1 MRIFNKMKKTMLVMA
16 ASLFCVGAAFAEV
29 KTGSYAVVADDIAS
43 GAQIT
48 SVEGITMTYGTS
60 ETWTSGSGK
69 VTVGDQTFEVYASTG
84 ENCSPTNGAVPTAGP
99 YVVFAPKYDGTITGI
114 VSNAGNNKKGYIV
127 KNEDNNLVNGTVLID
142 GAEVA
147 WESGTPY
154 NSEAKY
160 NGGVTFEVEAGATY
174 YFYMA
179 GSKMRF
185 NGFIYSY
192 EEVADAP
199 AVEGTPLTADMFKA
213 WDSPTAPTTS
223 SAIGCSFVLN
233 EPTGLP
239 YGDGNVGYLNYA
251 DLSEYSKLIVTV
263 SAGTPRFCFNRLTAD
278 GQDTQDGVDSKL
290 LDIPG
295 KPWGAE
301 KYQTVDG
308 NVYTIDLEK
317 IVADYGYARLNCI
330 KGANWADVTVTSMV
344 LVKAEEPEQPVEPE
358 QPEQPEEP
366 TGEVIFSANFDG
378 EGAQPLGGW
387 GNNSTREVVDGA
399 MKVTNPSVV
408 NPWEVQLAQDF
419 ATPFEVG
426 LTYTLK
432 FKVKGST
439 EGSISVGFQIVDG
452 YQSAG
457 EFGAAKFTTE
467 WQDVELK
474 CTCSAGG
481 GTRLIF
487 SLGDYAGDI
496 YLDDFE
502 LSYEGVLA
510 PKEWVS
516 VIANGD
522 FEGTGAK
529 YFVAKEN
536 GGANAGAFLAPAIT
550 DGIGKDG
557 SRGITMKSYAGA
569 AEEWDAQFWIVAA
582 EGLPAGTEFRVSF
595 DYRASAAV
603 QIATQAHGEP
613 GGYQHW
619 DAIGAPS
626 FTTEWQHYEK
636 SGIVSADMAGANGF
650 KSIAFNLS
658 KDKAND
664 VEFFFDNITF
674 EAVGVAPITPAA
686 KVAYLC
692 GATETTEAIYTA
704 LVNAG
709 LDVTPLNYDAVSLTE
724 AEVNELAAYDLVV
737 LAGGTGSGT
746 NLAKTANLL
755 LGKVNVLSTKSFWYK
770 HYGTNGGNPG
780 TADNP
785 SLNLVKLV
793 AEHPIFAGIAGDEFA
808 AFVEHADER
817 TTGRYLQSN
826 GSFANGPE
834 QVALAQTNGANCI
847 GEAWVDGKG
856 YIIIPVDGAQPA
868 GYLTADGEALFAN
881 VAKYLIAGEQYNAS
895 RFDLTAYEA
904 AVAAAEAF
912 KATLNPEDETE
923 AMGIE
928 AVNETLISAADWLA
942 EVEADPEAT
951 QDDVNFIAEDL
962 NNIIEKFKAQLETE
976 KLMTKVRE
984 AEAAGQALL
993 EKYPNYT
1000 DEAGLVIALRNLPRF
1015 AMGMTA
1021 EQIQAAIDAVYAA
1034 IPLFEAENAPLAS
1047 GNYYLKNVASGKYL
1061 VGGNSWGT
1069 FATLGDHAEDVAL
1082 AVLEDGKY
1090 TIDTRLSNGGESHY
1104 LGGAG
1109 WMDGAATGWT
1119 FAKQAKGIYALT
1131 VDGVNY
1137 LGWDGAN
1144 SAAAVALTDPTSPN
1158 AQWQVITKDELVAGL
1173 AAATA
1178 VQPVDATF
1186 FIQDPNF
1193 GRNNTRVSA
1202 WVGDPVKGGDVTN
1215 FCAEKWNTNFDIYQ
1229 DLTGLVNGYYKVTVQ
1244 GYYRAGNGGATGMEQ
1259 NAYLYAGDKSTALMN
1274 INAEA
1279 GNAVFQGGNVS
1290 DVAGMGIVPNDMTT
1304 ASKAFTAG
1312 LYADNSITVQVT
1324 DGTLRIGVK
1333 KETLIDADWTIFDNF
1348 ELTYYGTEE
1357 PPMVAPGAYYMKN
1370 IGAGKYLV
1378 AANSWGTQA
1387 SFGDHGLDVQVAFAN
1402 GKYTIDSKVSNGG
1415 DNHFLGTNG
1424 YVDSPAAEWTLVE
1437 QGDGIFAITADGTNF
1452 IGYDGSSSVM
1462 SITLTDAASA
1472 NAQWQFVTKDELLK
1486 SLSAASMMNPVDAT
1500 FFIQGQNFGRNDGR
1514 NTAWQGA
1521 PAIGGDNANMN
1532 AEKWNCNFDVYQ
1544 DLAGLPNGFYKVS
1557 AQGYYRAGN
1566 GGATSMEQNAYLY
1579 AGEASTPLMNINAH
1593 AGNAIF
1599 NGGNVSDVP
1608 GMGIVPNNMA
1618 TASTAFSAGLYA
1630 DNSVFAQVTD
1640 GTLRIG
1646 IKKDVLIG
1654 ADWTIFDNF
1663 ELAYYGAE
1671 DPVPMITAVD
1681 SLNKLIAE
1689 AVAWKAELNAE
1700 DEMHAM
1706 VLGTLD
1712 MMIPAA
1718 QAVADAPA
1726 SVDQVNGMIFDV
1738 YSMLGT
1744 YKPMIEKYDAAMAAT
1759 AAAEEALALYG
1770 SFNNPSDDAGFAAA
1784 IASVQEGVALL
1795 NDWFEPIT
1803 IDELNAR
1810 VASMRVAQKAF
1821 IYENPKAPTA
1831 TISAIQG
1838 ANRVVALSHELE
1850 GLTIYYKTS
1859 EAADYMIYTAP
1870 FHVSTATTVWAY
1882 AEYVSPEAKAYAS
1895 EVADYQIVSE
1905 IVKLNAPTIEVEGI
1919 AAETEDALTTD
1930 IFKTWDGVGADA
1942 QPTADAVYPEI
1953 HVGEEL
1959 GAGAMVYGLSTV
1971 YYLSYADL
1979 TGYNKIVFEGTPGVQ
1994 LRVLMNRVE
2003 NEGALVEVNPTIG
2016 EDGKAEVDLTGME
2029 YVHLNAIKTGWGSPA
2044 STITK
2049 VALVA
2054 EGEPVAFNCVVT
2066 SDQSAIINQYGIT
2079 PKETITYDFFPWNED
2094 KGECAKVPSIS
2105 GIVTSGESINGL
2117 SAGLLIVKV
2126 AAYGFESATTVKY
2139 LGAAEDWAGG
2149 DAFVTGI
2156 DEVNAKEVKAVKFYT
2171 VSGVEIEEPTTG
2183 LYIKRVL
2190 YSDGTV
2196 KTSTIMGK

>member
-29 KTGSYAVVADDIAS
+29 KTGSYAVAADDIAS

-99 YVVFAPKYDGTITGI
+99 YVVFAPKYDGTVTGI

-192 EEVADAP
+192 EEATEVAPEAP
-199 AVEGTPLTADMFKA
+199 VVPET
-213 WDSPTAPTTS
+213 
-223 SAIGCSFVLN
+223 
-233 EPTGLP
+233 E
-239 YGDGNVGYLNYA
+239 
-251 DLSEYSKLIVTV
+251 EIV
-263 SAGTPRFCFNRLTAD
+263 
-278 GQDTQDGVDSKL
+278 
-290 LDIPG
+290 
-295 KPWGAE
+295 
-301 KYQTVDG
+301 
-308 NVYTIDLEK
+308 
-317 IVADYGYARLNCI
+317 
-330 KGANWADVTVTSMV
+330 
-344 LVKAEEPEQPVEPE
+344 
-358 QPEQPEEP
+358 
-366 TGEVIFSANFDG
+366 FSADFNG
-378 EGAQPLGGW
+378 EGAAPINGW
-387 GNNSTREVVDGA
+387 GNNSTREIVGGA
-399 MKVTNPSVV
+399 MKITNPSAV
-408 NPWEVQLAQDF
+408 NPWEAQAAQDF
-419 ATPFEVG
+419 GSAFEVG
-426 LTYTLK
+426 ATYFLR
-432 FKVKGST
+432 FNVKGSAA
-439 EGSISVGFQIVDG
+439 GSISAGFQNASD
-452 YQSAG
+452 YSSAG
-457 EFGAAKFTTE
+457 DFGSVDFTTE
-467 WQDVELK
+467 WKTIELT
-474 CTCSAGG
+474 CTCTAGG

-487 SLGDYAGDI
+487 SFGAFAGDI
-496 YLDDFE
+496 FIDNLT
-502 LSYEGVLA
+502 LSVVPTGEEKVWGNAITNSDL
-510 PKEWVS
+510 
-516 VIANGD
+516 
-522 FEGTGAK
+522 EGTQTVS
-529 YFVAKEN
+529 FVSKEN
-536 GGANAGAFLAPAIT
+536 GGDAAGAMIASTII

-557 SRGITMKSYAGA
+557 SRGIMVKSFAGA
-569 AEEWDAQFWIVAA
+569 TNDWDAQFWIVLP
-582 EGLPAGTEFRVSF
+582 ELFPAGTEYRVSF
-595 DYRASAAV
+595 DYRASANVTAG
-603 QIATQAHGEP
+603 TQAHGEP
-613 GGYQHW
+613 GNYIHW
-619 DAIGAPS
+619 DMIGSPA

-636 SGIVSADMAGANGF
+636 SGVLSAQQAGDPNTF

-658 KDKAND
+658 IDKAND
-664 VEFFFDNITF
+664 VEFYFDNIVV
-674 EAVGVAPITPAA
+674 EVVNYVPAVPAA

-737 LAGGTGSGT
+737 LAGATGSGT

-755 LGKVNVLSTKSFWYK
+755 LGKVNVLSTKAFWYK

-928 AVNETLISAADWLA
+928 AVNETLVSAADWLA

-962 NNIIEKFKAQLETE
+962 TNIVEGFKAQLETQ
-976 KLMTKVRE
+976 KLMVKVQE

-1158 AQWQVITKDELVAGL
+1158 AQWQVVTKDELVAGL

-1274 INAEA
+1274 INTEA

-1333 KETLIDADWTIFDNF
+1333 KETQIEFDWTIFDNF

-1387 SFGDHGLDVQVAFAN
+1387 SFGVHGLDVQVAFAN
-1402 GKYTIDSKVSNGG
+1402 GKYTIDTNVSNGG
-1415 DNHFLGTNG
+1415 ANHFLGTNG

-1437 QGDGIFAITADGTNF
+1437 LGDGIFAITADGTNF

-1850 GLTIYYKTS
+1850 GLTIYYKIS

-1882 AEYVSPEAKAYAS
+1882 AEYVSPEAKVYAS
-1895 EVADYQIVSE
+1895 EVADYQIASE

-1953 HVGEEL
+1953 HVGENL

-2003 NEGALVEVNPTIG
+2003 NEGALIEKNPVIG

-2044 STITK
+2044 GTITK

>member
-29 KTGSYAVVADDIAS
+29 KTGSYAVAADDIAS

-48 SVEGITMTYGTS
+48 SVEGITMTYGVA
-60 ETWTSGSGK
+60 EDWTSGSAK
-69 VTVGDQTFEVYASTG
+69 VTVSDLEFPVYAS
-84 ENCSPTNGAVPTAGP
+84 CSGTNPSPNSGKIPEKGAYVSLAPQYAGTVT
-99 YVVFAPKYDGTITGI
+99 VV
-114 VSNAGNNKKGYIV
+114 VSNSGNNKNGYIV
-127 KNEDNNLVNGTVLID
+127 KDADNNLVNGTVTID

-147 WESGTPY
+147 WESGTPF
-154 NSEAKY
+154 NSADKY
-160 NGGVTFEVEAGATY
+160 NGGVTFDVEAGATY
-174 YFYMA
+174 YVYIS

-213 WDSPTAPTTS
+213 WDSPTEPTTS
-223 SAIGCSFVLN
+223 SAVGCSFVLN
-233 EPTGLP
+233 ESTGLP
-239 YGDGNVGYLNYA
+239 YGDGNVYYLNYA
-251 DLSEYSKLIVTV
+251 DLSAYVKLIVTV
-263 SAGTPRFCFNRLTAD
+263 SEGTPRFLFNRTIDNGAYNAD
-278 GQDTQDGVDSKL
+278 ESQSL
-290 LDIPG
+290 LLEIPKSG
-295 KPWGAE
+295 EWTDRFWTSE
-301 KYQTVDG
+301 G
-308 NVYTIDLEK
+308 NVYTVDLAK
-317 IVADYGYARLNCI
+317 IVEEKGFAHLNCI
-330 KGANWADVTVTSMV
+330 KGANWANVTVTSMV
-344 LVKAEEPEQPVEPE
+344 LVKAEEPEQP
-358 QPEQPEEP
+358 EEP
-366 TGEVIFSANFDG
+366 TGEVVVAAKFDDGNVPFFSWHSNTRTVTDG
-378 EGAQPLGGW
+378 VLAIEVPAASNVWDQQMAYDNSFVYEG
-387 GNNSTREVVDGA
+387 
-399 MKVTNPSVV
+399 
-408 NPWEVQLAQDF
+408 
-419 ATPFEVG
+419 
-426 LTYTLK
+426 TYTM
-432 FKVKGST
+432 KVKGSAA
-439 EGSISVGFQIVDG
+439 GSISANFQVTTNEYAD
-452 YQSAG
+452 AG
-457 EFGAAKFTTE
+457 NFGAIDFGTE
-467 WQDVELK
+467 WKEFESTVTVNQK
-474 CTCSAGG
+474 SAD
-481 GTRLIF
+481 RLIF
-487 SLGDYAGDI
+487 NLGSFEGTI
-496 YLDDFE
+496 YMDDFE
-502 LSYEGVLA
+502 LTVVLPEESEPVNWVNTLTNSDLEGTQTVSF
-510 PKEWVS
+510 VS
-516 VIANGD
+516 VENDD
-522 FEGTGAK
+522 FVRGA
-529 YFVAKEN
+529 AEI
-536 GGANAGAFLAPAIT
+536 L
-550 DGIGKDG
+550 DGVGKDG
-557 SRGITMKSYAGA
+557 SRGIKVKSFAGA
-569 AEEWDAQFWIVAA
+569 TNEWDAQFWIVLP
-582 EGLPAGTEFRVSF
+582 ETFPAGTEYRVSF
-595 DYRASAAV
+595 DYRASANV
-603 QIATQAHGEP
+603 TVGTQAHANPSE
-613 GGYQHW
+613 YLHYEM
-619 DAIGAPS
+619 IGSPA

-636 SGIVSADMAGANGF
+636 SGVISASQASNADGQLF

-658 KDKAND
+658 VDKAND
-664 VEFFFDNITF
+664 VEFYFDNIVF
-674 EAVGVAPITPAA
+674 EVVDYVPAVPAA

-709 LDVTPLNYDAVSLTE
+709 LDVTPLNYDDVSLTE

-770 HYGTNGGNPG
+770 HYGTNGTNPG
-780 TADNP
+780 SADNP

-793 AEHPIFAGIAGDEFA
+793 AEHPIFAGIASDEFVVFNDMA
-808 AFVEHADER
+808 KEN
-817 TTGRYLQSN
+817 GRYLQGN
-826 GSFANGPE
+826 GSFKDGPE
-834 QVALAQTNGANCI
+834 QVALATANGDNCI

-856 YIIIPVDGAQPA
+856 YVIIPVDGAQPA

-962 NNIIEKFKAQLETE
+962 NNIIENFKAQLETQ
-976 KLMTKVRE
+976 KLMVKVQE

-1259 NAYLYAGDKSTALMN
+1259 NAYLYAGNKSTALMN

-1333 KETLIDADWTIFDNF
+1333 KETQIEFDWTIFDNF

-1370 IGAGKYLV
+1370 VGADKYLV

-1387 SFGDHGLDVQVAFAN
+1387 SFGVHGLDVQVAFAN
-1402 GKYTIDSKVSNGG
+1402 GKYTIDTNVSNGG
-1415 DNHFLGTNG
+1415 ANHFLGTNG

-1895 EVADYQIVSE
+1895 EIADYQIASE

-1953 HVGEEL
+1953 HVGENL

-2003 NEGALVEVNPTIG
+2003 NEGALIEKNPVIG

-2044 STITK
+2044 GTITK

>member
-29 KTGSYAVVADDIAS
+29 KTGSYAVAADDIAS

-99 YVVFAPKYDGTITGI
+99 YVVFAPKYDGTITSI
-114 VSNAGNNKKGYIV
+114 VSNAGDTKKGYIV

-142 GAEVA
+142 GVEVA

-154 NSEAKY
+154 NSAAKY

-192 EEVADAP
+192 EE
-199 AVEGTPLTADMFKA
+199 
-213 WDSPTAPTTS
+213 
-223 SAIGCSFVLN
+223 
-233 EPTGLP
+233 
-239 YGDGNVGYLNYA
+239 
-251 DLSEYSKLIVTV
+251 
-263 SAGTPRFCFNRLTAD
+263 
-278 GQDTQDGVDSKL
+278 
-290 LDIPG
+290 
-295 KPWGAE
+295 
-301 KYQTVDG
+301 
-308 NVYTIDLEK
+308 
-317 IVADYGYARLNCI
+317 
-330 KGANWADVTVTSMV
+330 
-344 LVKAEEPEQPVEPE
+344 
-358 QPEQPEEP
+358 PEQPEEP

-636 SGIVSADMAGANGF
+636 SGVVSADMAGANGF

-709 LDVTPLNYDAVSLTE
+709 LDVTPLNYDDVSLTE

-755 LGKVNVLSTKSFWYK
+755 LGKVNVLSTKAFWYK

-834 QVALAQTNGANCI
+834 QVALAQTNGADCI

-856 YIIIPVDGAQPA
+856 YVIIPVDGAQPA

-962 NNIIEKFKAQLETE
+962 NNIIENFKAQLETE

-1000 DEAGLVIALRNLPRF
+1000 DEAGLVIALRNLPRY

-1034 IPLFEAENAPLAS
+1034 IPLFEVENAPLAS
-1047 GNYYLKNVASGKYL
+1047 GTYWLKNVASGKFITA
-1061 VGGNSWGT
+1061 GESWGT
-1069 FATLGDHAEDVAL
+1069 C
-1082 AVLEDGKY
+1082 AVFGEHGLDFDFIAQEDGTY
-1090 TIDTRLSNGGESHY
+1090 IIDSKLSNGGDNHFF
-1104 LGGAG
+1104 GAEG
-1109 WMDGAATGWT
+1109 WMDAAATKWNVVKMPGG
-1119 FAKQAKGIYALT
+1119 AYSIS
-1131 VDGVNY
+1131 V
-1137 LGWDGAN
+1137 DGAN
-1144 SAAAVALTDPTSPN
+1144 FLGYDASNVWNAQTKVSVNLTDNTAEA
-1158 AQWQVITKDELVAGL
+1158 AQWIILSKEKMVASL
-1173 AAATA
+1173 ENAT
-1178 VQPVDATF
+1178 VENPVDATF
-1186 FIQDPNF
+1186 FISAPNF
-1193 GRNNTRVSA
+1193 GRNDTRFSTA
-1202 WVGDPVKGGDVTN
+1202 WQGSPARGGANDN
-1215 FCAEKWNTNFDIYQ
+1215 MNAEKWNTNFDVYQ
-1229 DLTGLVNGYYKVTVQ
+1229 DLAGLPNGYYKLTVQ
-1244 GYYRAGNGGATGMEQ
+1244 GYYRAGNGGATGMER
-1259 NAYLYAGDKSTALMN
+1259 NAYLYAGAKSTPLMN
-1274 INAEA
+1274 INAHA
-1279 GNAVFQGGNVS
+1279 GNSVFEGGNTS
-1290 DVAGMGIVPNDMTT
+1290 DVPGMGIVPNNMAT
-1304 ASKAFTAG
+1304 ASTAFTAG
-1312 LYADNSITVQVT
+1312 LYADNSVTVQVT

-1333 KETLIDADWTIFDNF
+1333 KDVLIDADWTIFDNF

-1370 IGAGKYLV
+1370 VGAGKYLV

-1415 DNHFLGTNG
+1415 DNHFLGSNG
-1424 YVDSPAAEWTLVE
+1424 YVDSPAAEWTLVDN
-1437 QGDGIFAITADGTNF
+1437 GNGTFAITADGTNF

-1462 SITLTDAASA
+1462 SITLTDAANA
-1472 NAQWQFVTKDELLK
+1472 NAQWQFISKDELIAG
-1486 SLSAASMMNPVDAT
+1486 LSEASITNPVDAT

-1514 NTAWQGA
+1514 NSAWQGA

-1895 EVADYQIVSE
+1895 EVADYQIASE

-1953 HVGEEL
+1953 HVGEDL

-2016 EDGKAEVDLTGME
+2016 EDGKAEVDLTGYE

-2044 STITK
+2044 GTITK

>member
-29 KTGSYAVVADDIAS
+29 KTGSYAVAADDIAS

-99 YVVFAPKYDGTITGI
+99 YVVFAPKYDGTITSI
-114 VSNAGNNKKGYIV
+114 VSNAGDTKKGYIV

-192 EEVADAP
+192 EEATEVAPEAP
-199 AVEGTPLTADMFKA
+199 VVPET
-213 WDSPTAPTTS
+213 
-223 SAIGCSFVLN
+223 
-233 EPTGLP
+233 E
-239 YGDGNVGYLNYA
+239 
-251 DLSEYSKLIVTV
+251 EIV
-263 SAGTPRFCFNRLTAD
+263 
-278 GQDTQDGVDSKL
+278 
-290 LDIPG
+290 
-295 KPWGAE
+295 
-301 KYQTVDG
+301 
-308 NVYTIDLEK
+308 
-317 IVADYGYARLNCI
+317 
-330 KGANWADVTVTSMV
+330 
-344 LVKAEEPEQPVEPE
+344 
-358 QPEQPEEP
+358 
-366 TGEVIFSANFDG
+366 FSADFNG
-378 EGAQPLGGW
+378 EGAAPINGW
-387 GNNSTREVVDGA
+387 GNNSTREIVGGA
-399 MKVTNPSVV
+399 MKITNPSAV
-408 NPWEVQLAQDF
+408 NPWEAQAAQDF
-419 ATPFEVG
+419 GSAFEVG
-426 LTYTLK
+426 ATYFLR
-432 FKVKGST
+432 FNVKGSAA
-439 EGSISVGFQIVDG
+439 GSISAGFQNASD
-452 YQSAG
+452 YSSAG
-457 EFGAAKFTTE
+457 DFGSVDFTTE
-467 WQDVELK
+467 WKTIELT
-474 CTCSAGG
+474 CTCTAGG

-487 SLGDYAGDI
+487 SFGAFAGDI
-496 YLDDFE
+496 FIDNLT
-502 LSYEGVLA
+502 LSVVPTGEEKVWGNAITNSDL
-510 PKEWVS
+510 
-516 VIANGD
+516 
-522 FEGTGAK
+522 EGTQTVS
-529 YFVAKEN
+529 FVSKEN
-536 GGANAGAFLAPAIT
+536 GGDAAGAMIASTII

-557 SRGITMKSYAGA
+557 SRGIMVKSFAGA
-569 AEEWDAQFWIVAA
+569 TNDWDAQFWIVLP
-582 EGLPAGTEFRVSF
+582 ELFPAGTEYRVSF
-595 DYRASAAV
+595 DYRASANVTAG
-603 QIATQAHGEP
+603 TQAHGEP
-613 GGYQHW
+613 GNYIHW
-619 DAIGAPS
+619 DMIGSPA

-636 SGIVSADMAGANGF
+636 SGVLSAQQVGDPNTF

-658 KDKAND
+658 IDKAND
-664 VEFFFDNITF
+664 VEFYFDNIVV
-674 EAVGVAPITPAA
+674 EVVNYVPAVPAA

-737 LAGGTGSGT
+737 LAGATGSGT

-755 LGKVNVLSTKSFWYK
+755 LGKVNVLSTKAFWYK

-881 VAKYLIAGEQYNAS
+881 VAKYLIAGEQFNAS

-962 NNIIEKFKAQLETE
+962 NNIIENFKAQLETE

-1000 DEAGLVIALRNLPRF
+1000 DEAGLVIALRNLPRY
-1015 AMGMTA
+1015 AMGMTV

-1034 IPLFEAENAPLAS
+1034 IPLFEVENAPLAS
-1047 GNYYLKNVASGKYL
+1047 GTYWLKNVASGKFITA
-1061 VGGNSWGT
+1061 GESWGT
-1069 FATLGDHAEDVAL
+1069 CAVFGEHGLDFEFAAQ
-1082 AVLEDGKY
+1082 EDGTY
-1090 TIDTRLSNGGESHY
+1090 IIDSKLSNGGDNHFF
-1104 LGGAG
+1104 GAEG
-1109 WMDGAATGWT
+1109 WMDAAATKWNVVKMPGG
-1119 FAKQAKGIYALT
+1119 AYSIS
-1131 VDGVNY
+1131 V
-1137 LGWDGAN
+1137 DGAN
-1144 SAAAVALTDPTSPN
+1144 FLGYDASNVWNAQTKVSVNLTDNTAEA
-1158 AQWQVITKDELVAGL
+1158 AQWIILSKEKMVASL
-1173 AAATA
+1173 ENAT
-1178 VQPVDATF
+1178 VENPVDATF
-1186 FIQDPNF
+1186 FISAPNF
-1193 GRNNTRVSA
+1193 GRNDTRFSTA
-1202 WVGDPVKGGDVTN
+1202 WQGSPARGGANDN
-1215 FCAEKWNTNFDIYQ
+1215 MNAEKWNTNFDVYQ
-1229 DLTGLVNGYYKVTVQ
+1229 DLAGLPNGYYKLTVQ
-1244 GYYRAGNGGATGMEQ
+1244 GYYRAGNGGATGMER
-1259 NAYLYAGDKSTALMN
+1259 NAYLYAGAKSTPLMN
-1274 INAEA
+1274 INAHA
-1279 GNAVFQGGNVS
+1279 GNSVFEGGNTS
-1290 DVAGMGIVPNDMTT
+1290 DVPGMGIVPNNMAT
-1304 ASKAFTAG
+1304 ASTAFTAG
-1312 LYADNSITVQVT
+1312 LYADNSVTVQVT

-1333 KETLIDADWTIFDNF
+1333 KDVLIDADWTIFDNF

-1370 IGAGKYLV
+1370 VGAGKYLV

-1415 DNHFLGTNG
+1415 DNHFLGSNG
-1424 YVDSPAAEWTLVE
+1424 YVDSPAAEWTLVDN
-1437 QGDGIFAITADGTNF
+1437 GNGTFAITADGTNF

-1462 SITLTDAASA
+1462 SITLTDAANA
-1472 NAQWQFVTKDELLK
+1472 NAQWQFISKDELIAG
-1486 SLSAASMMNPVDAT
+1486 LSEASITNPVDAT

-1544 DLAGLPNGFYKVS
+1544 DLAGLPNGYYKLT

-1566 GGATSMEQNAYLY
+1566 GGATAMDQNAYLY
-1579 AGEASTPLMNINAH
+1579 AGEVSAPLMNINAH
-1593 AGNAIF
+1593 AGNAVF
-1599 NGGNVSDVP
+1599 QGGNTSDVP

-1630 DNSVFAQVTD
+1630 DNSVMAQVTD

-1646 IKKDVLIG
+1646 IKKDVLIA

-1663 ELAYYGAE
+1663 ELFYLGDI
-1671 DPVPMITAVD
+1671 DPALLAAVD
-1681 SLNKLIAE
+1681 SLNTLIAE
-1689 AVAWKAELNAE
+1689 AEAWKAELNAE

-1718 QAVADAPA
+1718 QAVADAPV

-1770 SFNNPSDDAGFAAA
+1770 SFSNPSDDAGFAAA
-1784 IASVQEGVALL
+1784 IANVQEGVALL

-1821 IYENPKAPTA
+1821 IYENPNKPVASYA
-1831 TISAIQG
+1831 AIQ
-1838 ANRVVALSHELE
+1838 AENRVIALTHELE

-1870 FHVSTATTVWAY
+1870 FHISENTTVWAY
-1882 AEYVSPEAKAYAS
+1882 AEYVSPAGKAY
-1895 EVADYQIVSE
+1895 VSDE
-1905 IVKLNAPTIEVEGI
+1905 LVVEKETGVLTLNAPTIEATGD
-1919 AAETEDALTTD
+1919 TEFAC
-1930 IFKTWDGVGADA
+1930 K
-1942 QPTADAVYPEI
+1942 
-1953 HVGEEL
+1953 
-1959 GAGAMVYGLSTV
+1959 
-1971 YYLSYADL
+1971 
-1979 TGYNKIVFEGTPGVQ
+1979 
-1994 LRVLMNRVE
+1994 
-2003 NEGALVEVNPTIG
+2003 
-2016 EDGKAEVDLTGME
+2016 
-2029 YVHLNAIKTGWGSPA
+2029 
-2044 STITK
+2044 
-2049 VALVA
+2049 
-2054 EGEPVAFNCVVT
+2054 VT
-2066 SDQSAIINQYGIT
+2066 SDQSEIIANWGIT
-2079 PKETITYDFFPWNED
+2079 PKETITYDFFLWNED
-2094 KGECAKVPSIS
+2094 KGECANVPSIS
-2105 GIVTSGESINGL
+2105 GVLTSGQTINL
-2117 SAGLLIVKV
+2117 PAGRLVVKV

-2139 LGAAEDWAGG
+2139 LGAAEGLEG
-2149 DAFVTGI
+2149 NDAFVTGI
-2156 DEVNAKEVKAVKFYT
+2156 GEVNAKEVKAVKFYT
-2171 VSGVEIEEPTTG
+2171 VSGAEIEEPTTG